1 VSGGLA
7 ELLQRLHRRRFELE
21 EAVRTRVY
29 AIADPNEAEDPV
41 YLHGFQIALH
51 AATDFAFAAARDEER
66 VPPVPPALLIQAR
79 LAAFSGVSLDIVLRR
94 YLAGYTVLHDYFV
107 DEADETLDSAVLKR
121 LLRSHAT
128 TFERLLAAVSEEYR
142 REAPR
147 QPLTLARRRAEQV
160 RRLLDGEIVEGEM
173 LDYELGVHHLG
184 IFLFGSESLHAIKRL
199 SRSTD
204 SRLLWVEADSGST
217 WAWLGSR
224 YPLDVSEVQ
233 EQARREWRG
242 GFPIGM
248 GEVAEGLAGWRLTHQ
263 QAKAAF
269 KVSLRR
275 RESIVRYREVALL
288 ASALGDEVLGTSLR
302 DLYLDPVSHG
312 GADGG
317 AGAETLRAYF
327 AAGGKISSAAAA
339 LGVNR
344 NTVAERLRAIE
355 TRLGCTIASC
365 SAELEVALGLDLLE
379 DPKPL
384 NGPSGL
390 PDMSVIRLAK

>member
-1 VSGGLA
+1 MSKGLD
-7 ELLQRLHRRRFELE
+7 ELLQRLYRRRFELE

-41 YLHGFQIALH
+41 YLHGFQTALH
-51 AATDFAFAAARDEER
+51 AATEFAFAAARDEER

-107 DEADETLDSAVLKR
+107 DEADATLDGAVLKR
-121 LLRSHAT
+121 LLRNHAM
-128 TFERLLAAVSEEYR
+128 TFERLLAAVSEEYG

-147 QPLTLARRRAEQV
+147 QPLTLAKRRAEQV
-160 RRLLDGEIVEGEM
+160 RRLLDGEIVEGSM
-173 LDYELGVHHLG
+173 FDYEFEVHHLG
-184 IFLFGSESLHAIKRL
+184 IFLFGSESPQALKDLA
-199 SRSTD
+199 RSTD

-224 YPLDVSEVQ
+224 NPLDVSEVQ
-233 EQARREWRG
+233 GHVREEWRG
-242 GFPIGM
+242 RFPLGL

-275 RESIVRYREVALL
+275 REPTVRYREVALL
-288 ASALGDEVLGTSLR
+288 ASALGDEVLSTSLR
-302 DLYLDPVSHG
+302 HLYLDPVSQG
-312 GADGG
+312 GTDGG
-317 AGAETLRAYF
+317 VGAETLRAYF
-327 AAGGKISSAAAA
+327 EAGGKISSAAAA

-344 NTVAERLRAIE
+344 NTVTERLRTIE
-355 TRLGCTIASC
+355 TRLGSTIASC
-365 SAELEVALGLDLLE
+365 SAELEVALKLDFLA
-379 DPKPL
+379 DPRPL
-384 NGPSGL
+384 SGPSGL